1 MFGMLTDF
9 EGSLFDEF
17 RRMEEQ
23 LDSAFAGLPWQAN
36 IRSVARGSFPPINIG
51 ATEGKVEV
59 YLFAP
64 GLDPDKLEVSIQQNL
79 LTVAGERE
87 LPVRDGVEY
96 YRQERFSGQFR
107 RVITLPDDVIPDRV
121 EARYR
126 DGVLQITVGRQEAVK
141 PRQIE
146 VKAA

>member
-9 EGSLFDEF
+9 EGSLFDEV

-23 LDSAFAGLPWQAN
+23 FDAMFDGWPWQAG

-51 ATEGKVEV
+51 ATADKVEV

-64 GLDPDKLEVSIQQNL
+64 GLDASTLEVSIQQNL
-79 LTVAGERE
+79 LTVAGERRLE
-87 LPVRDGVEY
+87 LKENANY
-96 YRQERFSGQFR
+96 YRQERFSGAFR
-107 RVITLPDDVIPDRV
+107 RVITLPEDVMPDGV
-121 EARYR
+121 QARYR
-126 DGVLQITVGRQEAVK
+126 DGVLHITVARQEAVK